1 MSPKIYEI
9 GWIIGCCE
17 YEFLKTEWH
26 VFASHEEARSYGLR
40 RENELNDGLP
50 AEEKAFEGYYYRY
63 YYAQPVEQLGEY
75 TIALE
80 PRKSGEVS

>member
-50 AEEKAFEGYYYRY
+50 AEEKGFEGSYYRY

-75 TIALE
+75 TIAWE
-80 PRKSGEVS
+80 PRKRGEVS